1 MNAPLVD
8 IHTHH
13 PARPAVVSVYA
24 YEALSGAPLPM
35 VPYSTGIHPWVT
47 YTLEEENTPRETL
60 LRSITPLTVA
70 IGEIGLDY
78 HIAREPLSR
87 RRQERWLCW
96 QLEVAERR
104 CLPVIIHCVKAYNPL
119 LKILNDY
126 PVRAIIHGF
135 TGSAQ
140 LAGQLLSCGCYLSYG
155 KNLDRSPKTREALGV
170 TPPDRLFL
178 ETDTE
183 EGLSLE
189 SLYDRAADLLQLPL
203 ETLREAIYDNYKRIF
218 NRHEP

>member
-24 YEALSGAPLPM
+24 YEALSDVPLPTI
-35 VPYSTGIHPWVT
+35 PYSTGIHPWVS
-47 YTLEEENTPRETL
+47 YTLEEEKTPRQAL

-78 HIAREPLSR
+78 HVARDPLSR
-87 RRQERWLCW
+87 QRQECWLRW
-96 QLEVAERR
+96 QLEVAERCR
-104 CLPVIIHCVKAYNPL
+104 LPVIIHCVKAYNPL

-126 PVRAIIHGF
+126 PVTAIIHGF
-135 TGSAQ
+135 TGSPQ
-140 LAGQLLSCGCYLSYG
+140 LAGQLLCCGCYLSYG
-155 KNLDRSPKTREALGV
+155 KNLCRSSKTREALGI

-189 SLYDRAADLLQLPL
+189 TLYDRAANLLQLPS
-203 ETLREAIYDNYKRIF
+203 ETLREAVYDNYKRIF
-218 NRHEP
+218 NR